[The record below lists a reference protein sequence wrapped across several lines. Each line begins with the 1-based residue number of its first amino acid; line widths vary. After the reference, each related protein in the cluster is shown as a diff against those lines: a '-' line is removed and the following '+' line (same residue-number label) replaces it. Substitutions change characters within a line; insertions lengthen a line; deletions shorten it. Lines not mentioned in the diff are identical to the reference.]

1 MPLWLFPVGLLGGVA
16 LISLGSV
23 SGPLLATLWGLVVF
37 PHATASVA
45 RRWRDRNCDDGL
57 RDEET
62 DYWRITPR

>member
-37 PHATASVA
+37 PHSVA
-45 RRWRDRNCDDGL
+45 WFARRSRDRNGDDNL

-62 DYWRITPR
+62 DYWRFTPR